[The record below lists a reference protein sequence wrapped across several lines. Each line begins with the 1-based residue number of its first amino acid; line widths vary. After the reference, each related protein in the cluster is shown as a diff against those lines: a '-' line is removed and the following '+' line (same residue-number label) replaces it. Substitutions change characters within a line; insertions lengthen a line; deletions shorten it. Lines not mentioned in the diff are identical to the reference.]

1 MKKSE
6 ILNAL
11 YNEDCS
17 VVNLVVRDT
26 QNELSLAGS
35 SYLPQA
41 IRMIEQL
48 PSKFY
53 FDYIPIE

>member
-6 ILNAL
+6 ILKAL
-11 YNEDCS
+11 INEDCS

-26 QNELSLAGS
+26 QNHLSLEGS
-35 SYLPQA
+35 FYPLQA
-41 IRMIEQL
+41 MRMIKQL

-53 FDYIPIE
+53 FEYIPVE